1 MKITD
6 ISIRSKD
13 CPILAETME
22 ANKGGR
28 EVPNDIIFC
37 DNGMALVRDEDGKQ
51 ITKYQKGYHIDT
63 ILSLWGDGI
72 DWKTIPNRYGHPLI
86 IAQALVDHNG
96 YDNAIRDAI
105 ARRLPFSEQVMFDE
119 KNHPLPPPTMTDIK
133 LGSLIAGEAR
143 RDAIHVALAPV
154 TAGEE
159 LMPGE
164 HVGLNSDGQAVTTAT
179 KCIGIVDPFLTKR
192 VAPGEKFWMLLYQ
205 FTVTG
210 MRHQW
215 SHPDF
220 QEEHQGPTEAMRKA
234 AKDWISDFARE
245 HSKSYYQMM
254 DAARGWIE
262 NEDYFVGGDEF
273 EGVSVPD
280 TFWVH
285 YEVLTGKRGTGSF
298 FSCSC

>member
-1 MKITD
+1 MKE
-6 ISIRSKD
+6 S
-13 CPILAETME
+13 
-22 ANKGGR
+22 
-28 EVPNDIIFC
+28 VPDTIIFFE
-37 DNGMALVRDEDGKQ
+37 NGVAVVGDADGQQ
-51 ITKYQKGYHIDT
+51 IAKYQQGYHVDT
-63 ILSLWGDGI
+63 ILALCNDRIAWHA
-72 DWKTIPNRYGHPLI
+72 IPHRYGLPMVI
-86 IAQALVDHNG
+86 SQQLVDEYG
-96 YDNAIRDAI
+96 YTKAIQDARD
-105 ARRLPFSEQVMFDE
+105 RRKAMPTNPNITDLAKFF
-119 KNHPLPPPTMTDIK
+119 PLPKPETKPMSATDIK

-192 VAPGEKFWMLLYQ
+192 VAPGEQCWMMLYQ

-220 QEEHQGPTEAMRKA
+220 EEEHQGPTEAMRKS

-254 DAARGWIE
+254 DAARDWIE

-285 YEVLTGKRGTGSF
+285 YEVLTGKRGSGSF